1 MYNNRILFIYKLYL
15 QLINN
20 SYLKKTILCYNIKN
34 NKPFVMHFKENE
46 TVKDSLSKL
55 ETHFATIESRSLTT
69 EQLLG
74 FTREL
79 PLLSANTLYV
89 SSLKHAFTDLSIH
102 FDKFENV
109 LRNDTLSKKLKNKEI
124 SELFRHTY
132 FDFDDNDGVIDKG
145 HINGQL
151 SIYKEWL
158 DFSSKHG
165 VNSNQNFENLKK
177 EMEGIAVY
185 FKKTAAIVRDLISIV
200 DAIENSKE
208 NLRYVNILMNEFID
222 IYNEKV
228 NDGNLFVSSINKHL
242 SDYEHSLYLITQ
254 DIQLLQSAIKK
265 KSPETMK
272 TLAEKFCSTQIIN
285 DGSISSFL
293 KSKEF
298 DDIIDVRVQ
307 LKGQSRPD
315 NILFIDGSYAYV
327 DSGIY
332 LHTISHRVY
341 EQEKK
346 YFAESIINHLS
357 RKKPKIA
364 NFFKTFLDVESVE
377 LVIPVLD
384 TYQQYSDVIN
394 KSGINV
400 LQLEGKSLEAVDD
413 IFNAVILEHKIN
425 QYVGSILSKKYEHLL
440 TDDSRDIFKS
450 LYESGVS
457 KQSLQTFIGKKLAAL
472 KTPDEFFEYVE
483 KVKIHFSSFNEESL
497 NAKLMG
503 VGVTPTY
510 SKDGVVIFHVDDFD
524 KSKKLGSVSWCIAR
538 TESYFSGYTNNG
550 SRQYFMYDFNKK
562 EEDNT
567 SMIGVTLHKDGT
579 IRASH
584 LKNDDDFRFLD
595 SYSQLHLEII
605 KNDFEHFKLT
615 DTLSKTMKEKY
626 NLFSE
631 EKDTKNKK
639 IGPSI

>member
-1 MYNNRILFIYKLYL
+1 
-15 QLINN
+15 
-20 SYLKKTILCYNIKN
+20 
-34 NKPFVMHFKENE
+34 MHFKENE
-46 TVKDSLSKL
+46 TVKDSLSQL
-55 ETHFATIESRSLTT
+55 ENHFATIESRSLTT
-69 EQLLG
+69 EKLLG

-79 PLLSANTLYV
+79 PVLAVNTLYV
-89 SSLKHAFTDLSIH
+89 TGLKHAFTELGLH
-102 FDKFENV
+102 FYNFDNIV
-109 LRNDTLSKKLKNKEI
+109 SNNTLSKKLKNKEI
-124 SELFRHTY
+124 SDLFRHTHFY
-132 FDFDDNDGVIDKG
+132 LDDKDGVIDKR

-158 DFSSKHG
+158 DFSSVHG
-165 VNSNQNFENLKK
+165 IESNQNFENLKK

-185 FKKTAAIVRDLISIV
+185 FKKTATIARELISIV
-200 DAIENSKE
+200 DTIENNKE
-208 NLRYVNILMNEFID
+208 NLRYVNILIDDFIH

-228 NDGNLFVSSINKHL
+228 KDADLFVRNINKNL
-242 SDYEHSLYLITQ
+242 SDYEHSLHIITQ
-254 DIQLLQSAIKK
+254 DIQLLQSAVKK

-272 TLAEKFCSTQIIN
+272 TLAEKFCDTQNIN
-285 DGSISSFL
+285 DSSISSFL

-298 DDIIDVRVQ
+298 DDAIDVRVQ

-315 NILFIDGSYAYV
+315 NILFVDGSYAYV

-332 LHTISHRVY
+332 LHTISHSVY

-413 IFNAVILEHKIN
+413 IFNAVLLDHKIT

-440 TDDSRDIFKS
+440 TDESRDIFKS

-472 KTPDEFFEYVE
+472 KTPDDFFEYVE

-497 NAKLMG
+497 NAKLLG
-503 VGVTPTY
+503 VDVTPTY

-524 KSKKLGSVSWCIAR
+524 KSKKLGSVSWCISR
-538 TESYFSGYTNNG
+538 NDSYFSDYTNNG
-550 SRQYFMYDFNKK
+550 SRQYFIYDFNKK
-562 EEDNT
+562 EENNT
-567 SMIGVTLHKDGT
+567 SMIGITLYKDGT

-595 SYSQLHLEII
+595 HYSQLHLEII
-605 KNDFEHFKLT
+605 KSDFKHFKLT
-615 DTLSKTMKEKY
+615 ETLSKTMKEKY